1 MTLIGTS
8 AASVAAAVLTSF
20 FIFSDDLSAFPS
32 WCVLC
37 AGLAEFMLVV
47 GVEA

>member
-8 AASVAAAVLTSF
+8 AASVAAEVLTSF
-20 FIFSDDLSAFPS
+20 FFFSDDLSAFPS
-32 WCVLC
+32 WCVWC
-37 AGLAEFMLVV
+37 AGLAEFMFAL